1 MKYTK
6 NLGLKK
12 PDQTDFYNV
21 EDFNF
26 NADKIDE
33 ELGNL
38 DPIELLNKIKTIDG
52 MGSGLDADHLDGK
65 DSTAF
70 ATSDHKHEMDDIN
83 NLNLTAEN
91 TTIKDA
97 DSNFESGT
105 VEGALKE
112 LATKDKDL
120 DKRIDDNKTEIDNLK
135 IELGANKATL
145 ASNINNIREVL

>member
-1 MKYTK
+1 MKYTN

-12 PDQTDFYNV
+12 PESTDFYDI

-38 DPIELLNKIKTIDG
+38 DPVKLLNQIKTVDG
-52 MGSGLDADHLDGK
+52 EGSGLDADLLDGK

-70 ATSDHKHEMDDIN
+70 ATSDHKHDILDII

-91 TTIKDA
+91 TTVKDV
-97 DSNFESGT
+97 DNNFVSGT

-112 LATKDKDL
+112 LADETKAL
-120 DKRIDDNKTEIDNLK
+120 NTEVYGQRLRAID
-135 IELGANKATL
+135 
-145 ASNINNIREVL
+145 VLNSLESKL